1 MKKFLINILKYFFVF
16 SMFIVSLFLGTI
28 FIVSSVSYK
37 ISPEKNI
44 IIVGDSHTESAID
57 DVIFSHAINIS
68 QSGTAYLYSYVKLR
82 KFLEFNPHINK
93 VLLSFNDISIRKS
106 LDIWTMGDMYLSE
119 KVYRHISFFKKEE
132 IFLLLRNNTLTFLSS
147 VLKLPK
153 KSVKCI
159 FKFFFNENL
168 TYRDLD
174 IGSYLKLDR
183 NKLEKDI
190 ELRETNIFA
199 HEEELG
205 YQFDYLMKIVE
216 LCKIYNVELI
226 LINTPTYKSEI
237 YSNNTLQSYYNR
249 YFSQIKYLDFSDFV
263 LPDSGYG
270 DIEHLNYKGAEIFSQ
285 YLEDNYESVF
295 ESAQKSTKYE

>member
-1 MKKFLINILKYFFVF
+1 M
-16 SMFIVSLFLGTI
+16 
-28 FIVSSVSYK
+28 
-37 ISPEKNI
+37 
-44 IIVGDSHTESAID
+44 
-57 DVIFSHAINIS
+57 
-68 QSGTAYLYSYVKLR
+68 
-82 KFLEFNPHINK
+82 
-93 VLLSFNDISIRKS
+93 
-106 LDIWTMGDMYLSE
+106 
-119 KVYRHISFFKKEE
+119 
-132 IFLLLRNNTLTFLSS
+132 
-147 VLKLPK
+147 
-153 KSVKCI
+153 
-159 FKFFFNENL
+159 
-168 TYRDLD
+168 
-174 IGSYLKLDR
+174 KLDR